1 MDTDQP
7 AARDGVWPDD
17 ALPSSLNPRRLSPVP
32 PPPMR
37 VVYKGWWN
45 DRTTLRQAAD
55 LEREDRE
62 RQGRHHQDAGARCD
76 VGNGGNQPG
85 GQG

>member
-1 MDTDQP
+1 MEQSV
-7 AARDGVWPDD
+7 ARDRTGQDGETLSNLD
-17 ALPSSLNPRRLSPVP
+17 PRRLSPVL

-45 DRTTLRQAAD
+45 DHTTMRQAAD

-62 RQGRHHQDAGARCD
+62 QNRRS
-76 VGNGGNQPG
+76 
-85 GQG
+85 

>member
-1 MDTDQP
+1 MDVEQP
-7 AARDGVWPDD
+7 AARDRTGQDGETLSNLD
-17 ALPSSLNPRRLSPVP
+17 PRRLSPVP

-45 DRTTLRQAAD
+45 DRITMRQAAD

-62 RQGRHHQDAGARCD
+62 QHRRS
-76 VGNGGNQPG
+76 
-85 GQG
+85 